1 MKNYLLDLRQKLTPA
16 VPVLSM
22 SVHEHGCRW
31 IYGVVRQSDVLS
43 FASIRCSGG
52 SSLAEGASISGDSLN
67 AELLGGFVNSALEKI
82 ASGGFQKPKAVVFS
96 IPASRA
102 FMCELVAESDGNE
115 DDLRFQIEDL
125 LAAAVGDQTDEMVY
139 DWQSKLEAVASDQ
152 GRPLVVAAVLKKLLD
167 EILLAC
173 KTHHLKCLGV
183 TLDNIAAVN
192 GYLQAAEKY
201 HLTGNP
207 KFLLYG
213 EICKHRVR
221 LAVFI
226 EGFLCH
232 ESQDFS
238 EQGFSVVQ
246 SVASLEKLVGVWAR
260 GDQDQGEG
268 TVKLI
273 VGGDLMASKTAV
285 TTIKRSRL
293 LADKLFEV
301 RPLPAIR
308 EHWYADVVAYG
319 ALEGMP
325 CA

>member
-1 MKNYLLDLRQKLTPA
+1 MKNYLLDLRQKLKPL

-31 IYGVVRQSDVLS
+31 VYGMVRQSNVLS
-43 FASIRCSGG
+43 FNAIRCSGG
-52 SSLAEGASISGDSLN
+52 SDLESGTSISGDSLN
-67 AELLGGFVNSALEKI
+67 AGLLSGFIQDALGKI
-82 ASGGFQKPKAVVFS
+82 SSCGLVKPSAVVYS

-102 FMCELVAESDGNE
+102 FMCELVSESGSSE
-115 DDLRFQIEDL
+115 EDLRFQIEDL

-139 DWQSKLEAVASDQ
+139 DWQTKLDTSTNDQ
-152 GRPLVVAAVLKKLLD
+152 GDPLVVAAVLKKLLD
-167 EILLAC
+167 EILQAS
-173 KTHHLKCLGV
+173 KASQLKCLGV

-192 GYLQAAEKY
+192 GYLQAASK
-201 HLTGNP
+201 HHQTGNP

-238 EQGFSVVQ
+238 DQGFSVVQ

-268 TVKLI
+268 TVRLI
-273 VGGDLMASKTAV
+273 VGGDLMASKTAIS
-285 TTIKRSRL
+285 TIKRSRL
-293 LADKLFEV
+293 LADKLFEI
-301 RPLPAIR
+301 RPLPQIR
-308 EHWYADVVAYG
+308 EHWHADVVAYG